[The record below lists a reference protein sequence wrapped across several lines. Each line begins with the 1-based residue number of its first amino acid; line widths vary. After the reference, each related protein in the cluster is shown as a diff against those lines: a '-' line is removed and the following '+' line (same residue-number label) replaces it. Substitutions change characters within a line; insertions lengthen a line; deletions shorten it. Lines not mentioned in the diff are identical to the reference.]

1 MTIKTGLNGHRS
13 NIRILFLGQCI
24 QYGYDGVSCYST
36 YPNVAASILTAQFPS
51 FRFKFDFKYLYHPT
65 GLKAILQ
72 HRLPLT
78 SPDLAVI
85 TLPAMFAATH
95 WRVNMIYQIAP
106 ELVDT
111 ARTFMRKVQAKVKGV
126 ATTALGRDTLID
138 KTFAVQ
144 PPLTLDKYEHLVEE
158 ALCYAKQISSC
169 RIILLGAGR
178 FNDDTVEDYAIHS
191 PELWSSVNRM
201 VVRLGARLNLP
212 VIDMQDALT
221 EHGGEVFISNNH
233 KFSEFGHEVV
243 GREVALVLS
252 AQLRMLMLDQSS
264 MANL

>member
-1 MTIKTGLNGHRS
+1 MIEADLNGS
-13 NIRILFLGQCI
+13 QSDTRILFLGQCL
-24 QYGYDGVSCYST
+24 QYGYEGVRRYST
-36 YPNVAASILTAQFPS
+36 YPNVAASILTAQFPA

-65 GLKAILQ
+65 GLKALLQ

-78 SPDLAVI
+78 RPRIAVI

-95 WRVNMIYQIAP
+95 WRVNRIYQIAP

-111 ARTFMRKVQAKVKGV
+111 ARTFMRKVEAKVKGV

-144 PPLTLDKYEHLVEE
+144 PPLTLDKYERLVES
-158 ALCYAKQISSC
+158 AVSYAKQISSC
-169 RIILLGAGR
+169 RLMLLGPGH
-178 FNDDTVEDYAIHS
+178 FNDDTHEDYAVHS
-191 PELWSSVNRM
+191 PELWASVNHM
-201 VVRLGARLNLP
+201 VVRVGERLNLP
-212 VIDMQDALT
+212 VINMQEALA

-233 KFSEFGHEVV
+233 RFSEFGHEVV
-243 GREVALVLS
+243 GREVARMLAS
-252 AQLRMLMLDQSS
+252 EIRMLMLDQSA